1 MNNPGA
7 NSNWYEESSKIK
19 NLGLLDKA
27 ASLENKQDSARRK
40 ADYQVVIKEVRT

>member
-19 NLGLLDKA
+19 NLGLLDKGA
-27 ASLENKQDSARRK
+27 ASMAKQDSGRRK
-40 ADYQVVIKEVRT
+40 ADFQVIAKEV